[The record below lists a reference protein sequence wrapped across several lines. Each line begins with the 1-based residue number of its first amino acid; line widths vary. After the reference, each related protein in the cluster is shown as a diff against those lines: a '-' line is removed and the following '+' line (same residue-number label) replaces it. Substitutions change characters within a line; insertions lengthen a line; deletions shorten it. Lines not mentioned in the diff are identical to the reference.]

1 MVSPEFFPVL
11 SAAREQAVRHGA
23 EVIEVV
29 IRGDRSRRVVEL
41 YVDTA
46 DGVSL
51 DLCQEISK
59 SLKQEIEEKPLIAGS
74 YRLDV
79 SSPGLDRPL
88 KFPWQYRKH
97 RGRTLQV
104 TVETPEGR
112 HSVEGTLVEADDEG
126 IVLQIGKDSPPRRF
140 TFSSLAETKVK
151 SPW

>member
-1 MVSPEFFPVL
+1 MDSPEFLPL
-11 SAAREQAVRHGA
+11 LNAAKEHAARHGA

-51 DLCQEISK
+51 DLCREISK
-59 SLKQEIEEKPLIAGS
+59 TLKEEIEEKSLIAGS

-79 SSPGLDRPL
+79 SSPGIDRPL
-88 KFPWQYRKH
+88 RFSWQYKKH
-97 RGRTLQV
+97 IGRTLELTYQAEEGKR
-104 TVETPEGR
+104 TVLGR
-112 HSVEGTLVEADDEG
+112 LLEVDDQG
-126 IVLQIGKDSPPRRF
+126 IVVQTGKEPVTHRIAFPA
-140 TFSSLAETKVK
+140 LMETKVK